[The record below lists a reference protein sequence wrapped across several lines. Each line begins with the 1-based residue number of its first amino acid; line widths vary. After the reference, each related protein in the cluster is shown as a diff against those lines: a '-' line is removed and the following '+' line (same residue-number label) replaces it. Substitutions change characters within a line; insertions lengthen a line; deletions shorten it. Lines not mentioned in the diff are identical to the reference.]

1 MSRQLSAILVAC
13 LLAAFAPSRALAA
26 QADYAGSWSVLVVT
40 TAGNCDKAFR
50 YSVRIARNG
59 VITYGGPSDFTASG
73 QVAANGAVRVRISRG
88 SDYAQGSGRLRGA
101 RGSGSW
107 ISPSGGCRGRW
118 EADRRSS

>member
-1 MSRQLSAILVAC
+1 MIRQLSATLVTC
-13 LLAAFAPSRALAA
+13 LLTGFAPAGALAA

-40 TAGNCDKAFR
+40 TSGNCDKAFR
-50 YSVRIARNG
+50 YSVNIARNG

-73 QVAANGAVRVRISRG
+73 RVAANGAVRVRIARG

-107 ISPSGGCRGRW
+107 ESPSGGCRGRW
-118 EADRRSS
+118 QADRRSS